1 MAVAIGYIGGVD
13 RRPENLLD
21 ACLFWDRCQ
30 GGTIHQYLP
39 RLRYR
44 RASGSSSRGMEG
56 PVWDVLLDECSIGWA
71 CGPKSELPPIDAA
84 FPAYHLDYLPVGCQW
99 MEG

>member
-1 MAVAIGYIGGVD
+1 MAVSIGWVGGVN

-39 RLRYR
+39 RLRWE
-44 RASGSSSRGMEG
+44 RGTGPSVARMGG
-56 PVWDVLLDECSIGWA
+56 PVYRLMLDNTDIGWV
-71 CGPKSELPPIDAA
+71 CGRKSELPKIDAS
-84 FPAYHLDYLPVGCQW
+84 FPAYHLDYLPVGCEW
-99 MEG
+99 AV